1 MSESNC
7 LSNNISEPSGKI
19 MEVVTSCYIP
29 QRMHFKVLPKNGIG
43 WGKTVFHTRRVAVIN
58 SPYLSQPQVRGNEMD
73 YTNYIIGILMC

>member
-43 WGKTVFHTRRVAVIN
+43 CGKNRIPYKESSSYKLSIPF
-58 SPYLSQPQVRGNEMD
+58 SPPSKRK
-73 YTNYIIGILMC
+73 